1 MNTRWAW
8 TDLASLVWIPVKVP
22 RSILPPK
29 PQNVVTVF
37 FKQTEKT
44 VWFLEQSFHCHF
56 RSFDRNEKSVLKSS
70 VFNED
75 HNNSWYLNRNAR
87 FFLKTRIS
95 ALNHVTVNDVTVNRQ
110 FAWGPLSK
118 CHHIFASL
126 CQVTAWG
133 LFPSNGLKR
142 YDNGPSMAS
151 FLILLRSLRSN
162 ILKHFSLNSV
172 NSGLWNIYPDFKE
185 WLLSVCRNP

>member
-95 ALNHVTVNDVTVNRQ
+95 ALNHVTVNDVTVRIDN
-110 FAWGPLSK
+110 
-118 CHHIFASL
+118 SL
-126 CQVTAWG
+126 GDHCPNVIT
-133 LFPSNGLKR
+133 FSRR
-142 YDNGPSMAS
+142 YVKLQLED
-151 FLILLRSLRSN
+151 
-162 ILKHFSLNSV
+162 FSLATASKDRIM
-172 NSGLWNIYPDFKE
+172 GPQ
-185 WLLSVCRNP
+185 WLPSWFC